1 MPQTTISGRYTLQ
14 TLLRENELGSCYQAI
29 DSHLSRPVMLH
40 LLKPE
45 VATRPELRARLQS
58 LSPLRQANL
67 ALIYHFDLEATPPF
81 IASEWG
87 KGLESPIS
95 HWRPFLLQMA
105 ETLSALTLLH
115 HRAIVHGRLQPTNL
129 RLKES
134 DPPRLFWSEV
144 ALGGFGEW
152 PAEQWP
158 YLAPEQ
164 LGEGQT
170 VDHRADIYALGCVLY
185 FLATGLPPFAP
196 TSLDEARLCHLGRVP
211 RLPRHHQAYI
221 PPAVEGIILQAM
233 SKDPA
238 GRYQEANEMAQA
250 LHDVAL
256 TIPDGGPDNNFDE
269 LLVSRQGKVIEVL
282 ALNRPVMSL
291 GSGEGNDLVIGGQG
305 VAAHHVRLIRSTV
318 GWRVVDTGSDNGTHL
333 AGKRL
338 LPELPESWAMAE
350 PLTIGV
356 FELTWRPYQPQSPTA
371 APIPPETNRY
381 LLTLAPQTMVV
392 TPGRP
397 VEAQIVVTNGGLA
410 VGHWLLEV
418 AGLPGNWFTLSGK
431 FIRLLPQAQATVQ
444 LTIHPPA
451 DVTAPAGAYP
461 FRLLLAAPDQP
472 QAKIA
477 AEGQVTVEPFWQ
489 MKAELAPQQLN
500 NGAVG
505 YVTVQ
510 NQGNAELQCE
520 ITGRDAAGESHFK
533 GLPAGLQ
540 LAVGQSKS
548 VMFRPESP
556 RPLIGW
562 PAQQPFTLTVSSEQ
576 TPPQK
581 LTGQLTI
588 RPRLSIWLIPLFGTI
603 FIFLCLCG
611 LLLFA
616 SLNNNRLSATATVQA
631 IGTDA
636 AIEATLTQAAG
647 ELFELQTRL
656 AGTPIPPDQ

>member
-29 DSHLSRPVMLH
+29 DNHLSRPVMLH

-45 VATRPELRARLQS
+45 IATRPELRTRLQS
-58 LSPLRQANL
+58 LSPLRHPNL
-67 ALIYHFDLEATPPF
+67 ALIYHFDLETNQPF
-81 IASEWG
+81 IASEWS
-87 KGLESPIS
+87 KAIDNAIS

-105 ETLSALTLLH
+105 EALPVLALLH
-115 HRAIVHGRLQPTNL
+115 QRGLIHGRLQPTNL

-134 DPPRLFWSEV
+134 DPPRLLLCEGW
-144 ALGGFGEW
+144 AGQTGQY

-164 LGEGQT
+164 LSEGQH
-170 VDHRADIYALGCVLY
+170 VDPRTDIYALGCLLY

-196 TSLDEARLCHLGRVP
+196 TSLDEARLYHLGRVP
-211 RLPRHHQAYI
+211 RLPRHHQPYI

-238 GRYQEANEMAQA
+238 GRYQDMTELAQA

-256 TIPDGGPDNNFDE
+256 TIPDGGPDSTFDE
-269 LLVSRQGKVIEVL
+269 LLVSRQGKVIEIL

-291 GSGEGNDLVIGGQG
+291 GSGEDNDLVIGGQG
-305 VAAHHVRLIRSTV
+305 VAAHHLRLIRSTA
-318 GWRVVDTGSDNGTHL
+318 GWRVVDTGNDNGTHL
-333 AGKRL
+333 SGKRL

-356 FELTWRPYQPQSPTA
+356 FELTWRPYQPQSSTA
-371 APIPPETNRY
+371 SPIAAETNRY
-381 LLTLAPQTMVV
+381 LLALTPQTMVA

-397 VEAQIVVTNGGLA
+397 TEAQIVVTNGGLA
-410 VGHWLLEV
+410 VGHWLLDL

-451 DVTAPAGAYP
+451 DVTAPAGQYP
-461 FRLLLAAPDQP
+461 FRILLATPDQP

-477 AEGQVTVEPFWQ
+477 AEGQVTVQPFWQ

-510 NQGNAELQCE
+510 NQGNSELQCE

-562 PAQQPFTLTVSSEQ
+562 PAQQPFTLTVTAEQ

-588 RPRLSIWLIPLFGTI
+588 RPRLSIWLIPLVGTI
-603 FIFLCLCG
+603 FLFLCLCG

-636 AIEATLTQAAG
+636 AIEATLTEAAG

-656 AGTPIPPDQ
+656 AGTPIPP